1 MAANAGKCARCQRE
15 VPPDARFCP
24 VCGARV
30 AGAPRQLRRR
40 REDEKLA
47 GVCSGLAEYFDLDVT
62 LVRVIYVVAT
72 FVTGIVPGLLLYL
85 VLALVIP
92 AD

>member
-1 MAANAGKCARCQRE
+1 MAAIAGKCARCMRD
-15 VPPDARFCP
+15 VPADARFCP

-30 AGAPRQLRRR
+30 AGAPRPLRRR

-85 VLALVIP
+85 ALALVIP
-92 AD
+92 AS